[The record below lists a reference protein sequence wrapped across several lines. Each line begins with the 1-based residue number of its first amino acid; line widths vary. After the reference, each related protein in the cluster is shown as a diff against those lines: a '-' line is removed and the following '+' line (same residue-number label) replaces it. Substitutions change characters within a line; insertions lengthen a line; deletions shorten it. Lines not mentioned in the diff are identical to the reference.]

1 MMIPPPRT
9 PNAPRAIGA
18 QAQPQSKQAANTL
31 QGTFGTIAKD
41 TCKVINAPP
50 QAKVSSPPAPA
61 SQHPTD
67 TEPAYSTRRNGQQ
80 AGDFSRSPRTPMQAI
95 RAFCLECVCG
105 QRQEVELCPASN
117 CPLFGYR
124 FGVRPTTAQAA
135 GKVVSQ

>member
-1 MMIPPPRT
+1 MMIPPSQK

-18 QAQPQSKQAANTL
+18 QARAESKQRADTL
-31 QGTFGTIAKD
+31 QGAFGTMD
-41 TCKVINAPP
+41 EHTCSINADVD
-50 QAKVSSPPAPA
+50 AEVSSPPLQV

-80 AGDFSRSPRTPMQAI
+80 AGDFSQSPRTPMQEI

-105 QRQEVELCPASN
+105 QRREVELCPASD

-135 GKVVSQ
+135 GKVVTQ